1 LALPAGIRLLVPD
14 VAYFLQ
20 HEQENNLLYIYS
32 WLRDYSKHENGVQL
46 PRILQMDVLFYP
58 FTQTQQA

>member
-1 LALPAGIRLLVPD
+1 MRLLVPD

-20 HEQENNLLYIYS
+20 HDKEKNLLNIYS
-32 WLRDYSKHENGVQL
+32 WLRDYSKHEIGVQL
-46 PRILQMDVLFYP
+46 PRILQMDVLLYP